1 MAKHDVTKTR
11 FPSKFIDKIFGK
23 FSGRRQID
31 TGKGTQSFAAI
42 SAAAY
47 ELSREPGGGGG
58 RICPPLIGVRVKVD
72 SIFEWICIDK
82 HIYRRALSLCRQFAI
97 KFFAAATL
105 LQQRWRSGP
114 PLRKFHWIVTSS
126 CWFNRRQTSNW
137 RYLSEL
143 PPSCY
148 CRPMNDTTD
157 ANIVPMVPTTQ
168 ERLHIVSTLVNT
180 LYMLFS
186 KKMIV
191 GARLLG
197 RQAIK

>member
-1 MAKHDVTKTR
+1 M
-11 FPSKFIDKIFGK
+11 ILGK
-23 FSGRRQID
+23 VIRVSRRYLPPLMRYRENPA
-31 TGKGTQSFAAI
+31 GGAEFA
-42 SAAAY
+42 
-47 ELSREPGGGGG
+47 
-58 RICPPLIGVRVKVD
+58 PLIGVRVKVD

-114 PLRKFHWIVTSS
+114 PLREFHWIVTSS

-186 KKMIV
+186 KNDCGCSAFWAPGYKIGSRMQEWQNSK
-191 GARLLG
+191 LYLF
-197 RQAIK
+197 QAKYRKSHAFQ